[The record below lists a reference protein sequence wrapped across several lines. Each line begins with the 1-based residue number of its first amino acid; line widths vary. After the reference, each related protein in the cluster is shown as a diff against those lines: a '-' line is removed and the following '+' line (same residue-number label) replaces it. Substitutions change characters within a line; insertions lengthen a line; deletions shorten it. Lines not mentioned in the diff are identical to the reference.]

1 MGDKMEKLTNDQN
14 IKNLKTR
21 KILRWLIIILG
32 IITIVLSILSLTIKL
47 GIGYAIVA
55 FLITTILTKKRESI
69 PININKDLEAKRIE
83 KAMAKDK
90 KKKK

>member
-1 MGDKMEKLTNDQN
+1 MEKLTNDQN

-21 KILRWLIIILG
+21 KILRWLIIIFG

>member
-1 MGDKMEKLTNDQN
+1 MEKLTNDQN

-90 KKKK
+90 KK

>member
-1 MGDKMEKLTNDQN
+1 MEKLTNDQN